1 MKTLLEGG
9 YAPVYAVLAQLDTVL
24 VYREKRDLIN
34 ALGGPDVYFLR
45 IPLHYDVPSVPLI
58 YA

>member
-9 YAPVYAVLAQLDTVL
+9 YAPVYAMLAQLDTVL
-24 VYREKRDLIN
+24 SYREKRDLIS

-45 IPLHYDVPSVPLI
+45 IPLHYDVPFRIL
-58 YA
+58 